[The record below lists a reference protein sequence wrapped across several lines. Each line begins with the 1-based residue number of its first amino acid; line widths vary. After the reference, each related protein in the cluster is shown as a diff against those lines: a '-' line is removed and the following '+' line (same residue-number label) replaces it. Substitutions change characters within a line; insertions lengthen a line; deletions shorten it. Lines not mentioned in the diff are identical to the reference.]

1 MGFWDIVKDQFL
13 DVIEF
18 EDKSNKLV
26 VTKFRRESGNDELK
40 QGSKVIVRERQCAVF
55 LKGVQLAYVLPPGTY
70 SLNTEISSPSFF
82 VSFLLISRKC
92 STVFC
97 FKFSSFRAFL

>member
-26 VTKFRRESGNDELK
+26 VTKFRRESGND
-40 QGSKVIVRERQCAVF
+40 
-55 LKGVQLAYVLPPGTY
+55 
-70 SLNTEISSPSFF
+70 
-82 VSFLLISRKC
+82 
-92 STVFC
+92 
-97 FKFSSFRAFL
+97 